1 MIKKQR
7 NYKLLYG
14 LANLQYNNKKFDKA
28 LKLYKQSIE
37 MRSDWDQPYQKIA
50 NIYCFKLNEDDESVK
65 WAEKA
70 LKLDPNNIFAVLIE
84 ALCTK

>member
-1 MIKKQR
+1 
-7 NYKLLYG
+7 
-14 LANLQYNNKKFDKA
+14 
-28 LKLYKQSIE
+28 

-70 LKLDPNNIFAVLIE
+70 LKLDPKNIFAVLIE